1 MCSCNFVYFSSD
13 SPSVEVGEGW
23 GGGHDDHEC
32 KFMFI
37 YNHFRLDI
45 IALTIVQQKMHRPS
59 CHGRRH
65 DI

>member
-1 MCSCNFVYFSSD
+1 MTT
-13 SPSVEVGEGW
+13 SVSL
-23 GGGHDDHEC
+23 C
-32 KFMFI
+32 LS